1 LHALI
6 FRAANLENDKREV
19 AVLGRSRGD
28 EVRRVRPASDGGGG
42 SNKGWIVVGLVVLVL
57 VAGLIA
63 LFVIDSRQR
72 AESVPPEGVEEF
84 DVGKAGDHTRDT
96 VDYEQVP
103 PAGGAHNPVWQ
114 NAGFY
119 EEPVRNETAVHTLEH
134 GAVWIA
140 YDPDLPQEQKDA
152 LREIVEA
159 QDCLL
164 ASPYPGLD
172 APLVASAWGAQMR
185 LESTDDPNLQRFIGT
200 YRKGSQTPEPGAA
213 CTRGTG
219 DPA

>member
-1 LHALI
+1 M
-6 FRAANLENDKREV
+6 
-19 AVLGRSRGD
+19 GRSRGD
-28 EVRRVRPASDGGGG
+28 EVRRVRSASDNGGG
-42 SNKGWIVVGLVVLVL
+42 SKRVWIVVGLIVLLL
-57 VAGLIA
+57 VAGLVA
-63 LFVIDSRQR
+63 LFVIDSNQR
-72 AESVPPEGVEEF
+72 AASEPPEGVEEF
-84 DVGKAGDHTRDT
+84 DVGKAGDHTQDT
-96 VDYEQVP
+96 VDYEQNP
-103 PAGGAHNPVWQ
+103 PVGGAHNPVWQ

-134 GAVWIA
+134 GAVWIT

-152 LREIVEA
+152 LRETVEA
-159 QDCLL
+159 QDCII

-185 LESTDDPNLQRFIGT
+185 LDSADDPNLQSFISS
-200 YRKGSQTPEPGAA
+200 YRRGPQTPEPGAA

>member
-1 LHALI
+1 VA
-6 FRAANLENDKREV
+6 KREV
-19 AVLGRSRGD
+19 EILGRSRGE
-28 EVRRVRPASDGGGG
+28 EVRRVRPANGEGGGG
-42 SNKGWIVVGLVVLVL
+42 SRRVWIVAGLIGLIL
-57 VAGLIA
+57 LAGLIA

-72 AESVPPEGVEEF
+72 AGTEPPSGVEEF
-84 DVGKAGDHTRDT
+84 DVGTAGKHTQAN
-96 VDYEQVP
+96 VDYEQQP
-103 PAGGAHNPVWQ
+103 PAGGEHNPVWQ
-114 NAGFY
+114 NSGFY

-134 GAVWIA
+134 GAVWIT
-140 YDPDLPQEQKDA
+140 YNPDLPQDQRDA

-172 APLVASAWGAQMR
+172 TPIVASAWGAQVR
-185 LESTDDPNLQRFIGT
+185 LDSVDDPNLQNFIGF
-200 YRKGSQTPEPGAA
+200 YRKGPQTPEPGAA